1 MTKKVIVAMV
11 TVVLCGG
18 VIGGCGGKESPAP
31 AEELK
36 LDARGLP
43 PRGGPVV
50 ARYGG
55 KTVTQ
60 KELEYQI
67 SQLPEESQAQAKT
80 LMGLKS
86 FINNYVDRKLFLEE
100 IEARPTDPEIE
111 RQARLYRENLLIQ
124 SYLDRELKKRIITEQ
139 AAKKHYEKNK
149 DKYMTP
155 MMVRAANILIKVAPD
170 ASPEDRQAARE
181 RAEAVLKRVR
191 KGEDFAALA
200 REFSEDEVTAKRGG
214 DMSYLPPGRLPPEL
228 DTVVFSMEKEGEVS
242 DVVESRMGYH
252 VLKCLGR
259 KKPQQVSYNQVR
271 EQILESLGPSNR
283 RAAYQDL
290 AQELREARSVRIEN
304 SVLLR
309 MIAGEAMKK
318 TAEELGITP
327 PAGTAPVE
335 AELTGDALAPAEK
348 GEE

>member
-1 MTKKVIVAMV
+1 
-11 TVVLCGG
+11 
-18 VIGGCGGKESPAP
+18 
-31 AEELK
+31 
-36 LDARGLP
+36 
-43 PRGGPVV
+43 
-50 ARYGG
+50 
-55 KTVTQ
+55 
-60 KELEYQI
+60 
-67 SQLPEESQAQAKT
+67 
-80 LMGLKS
+80 
-86 FINNYVDRKLFLEE
+86 
-100 IEARPTDPEIE
+100 
-111 RQARLYRENLLIQ
+111 
-124 SYLDRELKKRIITEQ
+124 
-139 AAKKHYEKNK
+139 
-149 DKYMTP
+149 
-155 MMVRAANILIKVAPD
+155 
-170 ASPEDRQAARE
+170 
-181 RAEAVLKRVR
+181 
-191 KGEDFAALA
+191 
-200 REFSEDEVTAKRGG
+200 
-214 DMSYLPPGRLPPEL
+214 MSYLPPGRLPPEL